1 LEVRQLFHH
10 LEKNQ
15 NTKCKMITEPEELYK
30 NPRTNEE
37 TVLLQNEYSKKDLNF
52 ELVKRFNFTEI
63 AGPTLKELDNIKKI

>member
-1 LEVRQLFHH
+1 
-10 LEKNQ
+10 
-15 NTKCKMITEPEELYK
+15 MITEPEELYK